1 MPILIE
7 RARYH
12 RHMGVR
18 AAAALLL
25 AVLAVPAGAQ
35 PGRPAPAAG
44 SPEALLAEVDR
55 LGARAVVSELY
66 EDDTRWDAVKAGV
79 ASGRKAWLEVAR
91 RLKREA
97 ETSGPGQD
105 LTEAVASALERAP
118 ARVLSVL
125 DGQSFDADDVCSLNT
140 IEDSLGPEFGAALR
154 TVERRERA
162 VASVADRSVAGRKRD
177 CLGFLRELKREVIR
191 NRAEWF
197 PGGDGR

>member
-1 MPILIE
+1 MV
-7 RARYH
+7 A
-12 RHMGVR
+12 R
-18 AAAALLL
+18 AAAL
-25 AVLAVPAGAQ
+25 VLAALAGPALAQ
-35 PGRPAPAAG
+35 TSRPAPAPG
-44 SPEALLAEVDR
+44 SPEALLAEIDR

-66 EDDTRWDAVKAGV
+66 EDDARWDAVKAGV
-79 ASGRKAWLEVAR
+79 AAGSKAWLEVAR

-118 ARVLSVL
+118 ARVLAVL

-140 IEDSLGPEFGAALR
+140 IEDSLGPDFGAALR

-162 VASVADRSVAGRKRD
+162 VASVADRTVGARKRD

>member
-1 MPILIE
+1 
-7 RARYH
+7 
-12 RHMGVR
+12 MGIR
-18 AAAALLL
+18 AAAALLFG
-25 AVLAVPAGAQ
+25 VLVLPAGAQ
-35 PGRPAPAAG
+35 TGRAATAPG
-44 SPEALLAEVDR
+44 SPEALLAEIDR

-66 EDDTRWDAVKAGV
+66 EDDRRWGAVKAGV
-79 ASGRKAWLEVAR
+79 TSGARAWLEVAR

-118 ARVLSVL
+118 ARVLAVL

-140 IEDSLGPEFGAALR
+140 IEDSLGREFGAALR

-177 CLGFLRELKREVIR
+177 CLSFLHELKREVIR

>member
-1 MPILIE
+1 
-7 RARYH
+7 
-12 RHMGVR
+12 MGVR
-18 AAAALLL
+18 AASALLL

-79 ASGRKAWLEVAR
+79 ASGSKTWLEVAR

-125 DGQSFDADDVCSLNT
+125 DGESFDADDVCSLNT

>member
-1 MPILIE
+1 
-7 RARYH
+7 
-12 RHMGVR
+12 MGVH

-25 AVLAVPAGAQ
+25 PVLALAGA
-35 PGRPAPAAG
+35 RPALALAPPG
-44 SPEALLAEVDR
+44 SAEALLEEIDR
-55 LGARAVVSELY
+55 LGAHTVVSELY
-66 EDDTRWDAVKAGV
+66 EDDRRWDAVRSGV
-79 ASGRKAWLEVAR
+79 ASGSKAWLEVAR

-118 ARVLSVL
+118 GRVLAVL
-125 DGQSFDADDVCSLNT
+125 DGESFDSDDVCSLNT
-140 IEDSLGPEFGAALR
+140 IEDSLGSDFHAALR

-162 VASVADRSVAGRKRD
+162 VATVAERALAARKRE

-197 PGGDGR
+197 PESAAR